1 MALDLHGHRLVIGLY
16 ATRDFERVVR
26 CLCPLAYVPWI
37 RLALRGDVAAMSD
50 ALLKDFNAL
59 LCAAMNKR
67 TGDAA
72 YGTTSRLG
80 VPQLAGLAA

>member
-1 MALDLHGHRLVIGLY
+1 MALGLHGHRLVIGLY